1 MAPRS
6 SDKLPVVREAEA
18 ALRSLGVRGALLDQ
32 RPAGRGHW
40 FADWSGRLA
49 GSDVYLAVTGKSATA
64 RKVRLVLDD
73 WILEDVSAGHLGDV
87 IAAVF
92 SGGSSDASSGGPSGE
107 SRGRASIRGKRAYL
121 MFPVQVLRV
130 TAGRSH
136 YSAVKKLPP
145 EGVRRS
151 AWEDALLDEGGGRD
165 GNG

>member
-6 SDKLPVVREAEA
+6 SNKLPVVAGAEA

-49 GSDVYLAVTGKSATA
+49 DSDVYLAVMGKSATT

-87 IAAVF
+87 ITAVF
-92 SGGSSDASSGGPSGE
+92 RGGPPDGSSDGP
-107 SRGRASIRGKRAYL
+107 RGRASIRRKRAYL
-121 MFPVQVLRV
+121 VLPVQVLRV
-130 TAGRSH
+130 TAGHAH
-136 YSAVKKLPP
+136 YSAAKKLPP
-145 EGVRRS
+145 EGTRRS
-151 AWEDALLDEGGGRD
+151 PWEEALLDDGDGGRD
-165 GNG
+165 GSG